1 MILHLLVLL
10 LSLGAV
16 ELQAANM
23 TREVLRNQTFTDG
36 NYTLRS
42 RNGTFNSTED
52 ERSQLEDR
60 IKEIIR
66 NETSD
71 AITEDD
77 ETFQEQETMFS
88 SVIKTKCHRDQL
100 EIYGHRW
107 CVYPFHQAMTLISP
121 EDWCVL
127 ENVIRP
133 YNEMTL
139 CLEQVSKFL
148 GCFFPNS
155 QIQDFFFSIHSQ
167 YFHNCTKE
175 EDQDII
181 DPPEEIMVT
190 LILVPVSLIPI
201 LIYMVV
207 RNSKVQE

>member
-1 MILHLLVLL
+1 M
-10 LSLGAV
+10 S
-16 ELQAANM
+16 NCWPP
-23 TREVLRNQTFTDG
+23 D
-36 NYTLRS
+36 TLRS

-77 ETFQEQETMFS
+77 GGFVFFLPLLYQPPHTTCPHRKYLGINSWAGHQQFHFQPNDAMKSGRNKFVSVMCLLDAFAETFQEQETMFS

-127 ENVIRP
+127 ENVIRYEP
-133 YNEMTL
+133 L
-139 CLEQVSKFL
+139 WFIAGVL
-148 GCFFPNS
+148 NS
-155 QIQDFFFSIHSQ
+155 NTQLANI
-167 YFHNCTKE
+167 
-175 EDQDII
+175 
-181 DPPEEIMVT
+181 
-190 LILVPVSLIPI
+190 
-201 LIYMVV
+201 
-207 RNSKVQE
+207 

>member
-36 NYTLRS
+36 NYSLRS

-60 IKEIIR
+60 IEGITT

-77 ETFQEQETMFS
+77 KHFQEQETIIS
-88 SVIKTKCHRDQL
+88 DTVCRQDLL
-100 EIYGHRW
+100 EIYSHDMCGIH
-107 CVYPFHQAMTLISP
+107 FHQAMMLISP

-139 CLEQVSKFL
+139 CLEKVSKYL
-148 GCFFPNS
+148 GCFFPNP
-155 QIQDFFFSIHSQ
+155 QIQDFFFSIHSE

-181 DPPEEIMVT
+181 DLPEEIMVT

-201 LIYMVV
+201 LVYMVV
-207 RNSKVQE
+207 CNSKVQE